1 MTAHIDASPL
11 LCSFEHLL
19 KPQIVAKGIEVAVG
33 GGETDQCL
41 TALRQCGFEQIERLV
56 LLRAYETKTCEIES
70 VRSGN
75 RTWPMNEI
83 STEAR

>member
-41 TALRQCGFEQIERLV
+41 CGFEQIERLV
-56 LLRAYETKTCEIES
+56 LLRAYETKTSDIES

-83 STEAR
+83 SARAR